1 MDNLSIQEILE
12 ATGGQLLSGEA
23 QGRVRSFSTDSR
35 TLKPGDLFIAL
46 QGKNHD
52 GHAFIPDALG
62 KGAVG
67 AIVSKPVSR
76 PVDSKPLLILVRDTL
91 EALGAIASCWRAHH
105 PIPLVAVTG
114 TNGKTTTKDM
124 IGSVLGQVRRVLC
137 SPGNFNNLVGLPL
150 SLLQLREDHQAA
162 VVELGMSAPGE
173 IRRLSQISRPDLGV
187 ITNVG
192 PAHLEFLRSVEAIAE
207 AKAELLPFLERGF
220 TILNQDDPYLNALF
234 PQVRGQLLT
243 FGLNRRADLWAEE
256 LQAQGTMGT
265 SFILRRG
272 REGVP
277 VLLPALGIYNIY
289 NALAAAAVGWAMG
302 IDLEA
307 IAEGLEQTPLSPMRM
322 EQIQLA
328 CGARVLNDAYNANPA
343 SMKAALEAFF
353 EIRNGGRAILLLA
366 DMLELGPEAEAAH
379 RHVGELVA
387 RLHPDLLITLGELS
401 RGIDEGAIA
410 GGIDPE
416 KVHHFK
422 DYKEARSFLAA
433 ELGPDAWVFLKG
445 SRGMCLERVL
455 EGLEA
460 INPNK
465 NLSGGPG

>member
-23 QGRVRSFSTDSR
+23 QGRVRGFSTDTR

-52 GHAFIPDALG
+52 GHTFIPDALG

-67 AIVSKPVSR
+67 AIVSKPVSHQ
-76 PVDSKPLLILVRDTL
+76 VDSTPLLILVRDTL
-91 EALGAIASCWRAHH
+91 EALGDIASCWRAHH
-105 PIPLVAVTG
+105 PISLVAVTG

-207 AKAELLPFLERGF
+207 AKAELLPFLEKGF

-256 LQAQGTMGT
+256 PQAQGTMGT

-272 REGVP
+272 REAVP

-302 IDLEA
+302 MDLEA

-353 EIRNGGRAILLLA
+353 KIRNGGRAILILA
-366 DMLELGPEAEAAH
+366 DMLELGPEAGEAH
-379 RHVGELVA
+379 RQVGELVA

-422 DYKEARSFLAA
+422 DYKEARSFLAT

-445 SRGMCLERVL
+445 SRGMRLERVL
-455 EGLEA
+455 DGIET